1 MLGIFKKQK
10 GTQVSLVVEY
20 VLDYDEIIDEDNVN
34 SIVEYKDLLRDPSNI
49 RAIKDIKFKAIK

>member
-34 SIVEYKDLLRDPSNI
+34 SIVDYNDLLRDPSNI
-49 RAIKDIKFKAIK
+49 RAITDIKFKAIK

>member
-34 SIVEYKDLLRDPSNI
+34 SIVDYKDLLRDPSNI